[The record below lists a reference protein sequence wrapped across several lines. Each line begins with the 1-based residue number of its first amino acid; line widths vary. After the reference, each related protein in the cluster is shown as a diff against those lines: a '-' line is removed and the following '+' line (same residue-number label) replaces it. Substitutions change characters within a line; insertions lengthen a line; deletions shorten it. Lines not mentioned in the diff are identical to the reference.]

1 MSAFAAARA
10 LDVRTPT
17 RSHDLFGIPVAAV
30 DLPDVLERVDRAVR
44 RRERLHVAVVNAAKV
59 VNMRRDPALRRAVLS
74 SDLILADGASVV
86 WASRLLR
93 RPLPVR
99 VAGIDLMLAILD
111 RGSREG
117 YRVFCLGATPEVLA
131 GACARIEGD
140 YPGVKLV
147 GRRHGYFT
155 EREEPALAAEI
166 AAARPDVLFVAM
178 TSPRKERFLARW
190 AARVG
195 VPVCHGV
202 GGSFDVLAGKVRRAP
217 AIWQRLGLE
226 WLYRV
231 QQEPGRLWRRYL
243 VTNTIFCWMLAR
255 ELVRSRPRDHAVG
268 WP

>member
-1 MSAFAAARA
+1 MAAVLSARPHTPAR
-10 LDVRTPT
+10 
-17 RSHDLFGIPVAAV
+17 DLFGIPVAAL
-30 DLPDVLERVDRAVR
+30 DMPEVLDRVERAVR
-44 RRERLHVAVVNAAKV
+44 GRERLHVAVVNAAKV
-59 VNMRRDPALRRAVLS
+59 VNMRSDAALRGAVLC

-93 RPLPVR
+93 RPLPER
-99 VAGIDLMLAILD
+99 VAGIDLMLAILG
-111 RGSREG
+111 RGSRHG

-131 GACARIEGD
+131 GACARIAMD
-140 YPGVKLV
+140 FPGVTLV

-155 EREEPALAAEI
+155 AREESAVAAEI

-178 TSPRKERFLARW
+178 TSPRKERFLQRW
-190 AARVG
+190 AAFLG

-217 AIWQRLGLE
+217 AAWQRLGLE

-231 QQEPGRLWRRYL
+231 QQEPRRLWRRYL

-255 ELVRSRPRDHAVG
+255 ELWRSRPRDAAVA
-268 WP
+268 WR